1 MIKLISL
8 LEDEKREL
16 KKKAYK
22 SIFCKYIYD
31 EAIEDFTK
39 LLNEQYKLF
48 YEISCG
54 IKRRRRRQLKLR

>member
-1 MIKLISL
+1 MIKIISL
-8 LEDEKREL
+8 LERDRREL
-16 KKKAYK
+16 KKKSHE
-22 SIFCKYIYD
+22 SIFCKEVYD

-54 IKRRRRRQLKLR
+54 IKEDPN

>member
-1 MIKLISL
+1 MEPEMFKIISL
-8 LEDEKREL
+8 LEKDRREL

-22 SIFCKYIYD
+22 SIFCKDIYD
-31 EAIEDFTK
+31 EAVEDFTK

-54 IKRRRRRQLKLR
+54 IKKEEEDN